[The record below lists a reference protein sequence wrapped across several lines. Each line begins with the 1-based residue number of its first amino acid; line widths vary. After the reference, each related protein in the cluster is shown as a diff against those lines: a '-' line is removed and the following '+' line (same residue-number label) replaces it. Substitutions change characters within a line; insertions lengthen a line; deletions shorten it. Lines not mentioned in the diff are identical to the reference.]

1 VRRCQALKGDGT
13 RCKARAMEGSTW
25 CFNHDP
31 AKAQERSANAR
42 KGGRTGGRGRGS
54 LDETTQAKKYI
65 RGLVVQLLNGGVQ
78 REVATACFM
87 GLNVL
92 ARYVELERRI
102 RESDELEARIEAL
115 EVRQRLEAGGNRRSW
130 HHR

>member
-87 GLNVL
+87 GLNIL

>member
-42 KGGRTGGRGRGS
+42 KGGRTGGRGRGG

>member
-1 VRRCQALKGDGT
+1 MRRCQALKGDGT